1 MFTVASLDS
10 NQMAAEPAV
19 VGGLRV
25 VAWNEL
31 RIGGRAKQGF
41 RHFPNLPGFSSE
53 AER

>member
-1 MFTVASLDS
+1 MFTIASLDS
-10 NQMAAEPAV
+10 NEMAAEPAV
-19 VGGLRV
+19 LGGLRV

>member
-1 MFTVASLDS
+1 MFIRATPHASQTVAAS
-10 NQMAAEPAV
+10 AV
-19 VGGLRV
+19 LGGLRV

-41 RHFPNLPGFSSE
+41 RHLPNLPEFGSE